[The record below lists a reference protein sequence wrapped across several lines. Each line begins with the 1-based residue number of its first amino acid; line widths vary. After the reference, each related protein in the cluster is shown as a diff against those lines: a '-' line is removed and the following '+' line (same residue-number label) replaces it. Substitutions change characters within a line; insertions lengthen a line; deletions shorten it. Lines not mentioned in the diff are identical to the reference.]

1 MVTPTTTTTTWT
13 DPCSGLRRRQKLD
26 LKWKLLLCSPV
37 LVPHIVG
44 GFAPAAPGAAT
55 ENVSVRHWE
64 WVDTGWV
71 PAAAATPS
79 RILIFLKKEIML
91 QTRIYAHNKGIRLGS
106 LCWRLRG
113 GGGPGDHKGLEV
125 KSHLKKKKGFR
136 KKLFFFGKNPVWAL
150 LYLTYPRT
158 ARADRYRALP
168 RSQTRGSL
176 EVGAVLAGGVAAA
189 GNDYI
194 KQFPTNIKVYLF
206 HFKFNLFTC
215 AADPKP
221 VRAGPLALPS
231 PLGAFRLGVT
241 LVI

>member
-1 MVTPTTTTTTWT
+1 MLTPTTITTTSTVPW
-13 DPCSGLRRRQKLD
+13 SGLRRRQKIN
-26 LKWKLLLCSPV
+26 LKLKFLLCSPV

-44 GFAPAAPGAAT
+44 GAAPAAPGAAT

-64 WVDTGWV
+64 WVDTGCV

-91 QTRIYAHNKGIRLGS
+91 QTRIYAHNKGIRLWS

-113 GGGPGDHKGLEV
+113 GGGPGDNKGLEV
-125 KSHLKKKKGFR
+125 KSHLEKN
-136 KKLFFFGKNPVWAL
+136 LEYFFFGKNNVCSL

-206 HFKFNLFTC
+206 HFKFNLFTR
-215 AADPKP
+215 AADPEP

-231 PLGAFRLGVT
+231 PLGAFRLGVA